1 MAKCFEWK
9 DDVIYD
15 ELYDCHPATAIV
27 KGQGVIKQDVFGF
40 YLKDTETATPTTE
53 EIAIVY
59 RCRQVEA
66 NKRTGSGE
74 LILAGDELFYYPS
87 DEKVSPVA
95 SGVAGTDYYFCGWAK
110 KDALASAL
118 TVLMNFDGTRYHLAT
133 V

>member
-15 ELYDCHPATAIV
+15 ELWDCHPGAAIV
-27 KGQGVIKQDVFGF
+27 KGQGVVKQDVFGF
-40 YLKDTETATPTTE
+40 WLKATETTTPTTE
-53 EIAIVY
+53 DIAIVY

-66 NKRTGSGE
+66 NKRVGSGE
-74 LILAGDELFYYPS
+74 AILSGDKLYYYPS

-95 SGVAGTDYYFCGWAK
+95 TGTAGTDYYYCGTAK
-110 KDALASAL
+110 KDASASAL
-118 TVLMNFDGTRYHLAT
+118 TVLMNFDGTRYAEA